1 MSLDRKPEDY
11 IADYTDF
18 CKDAEI
24 DPNQES
30 SIKSYINE
38 YTRWHVMFKGIS
50 DIQTD
55 AFDLEDILKN
65 KEKYTIDESINLKE
79 SKLLE
84 SHLDDYSSEKEYT
97 VTYLSNDGKD
107 KEVRFK
113 PSKNTNIAGIQKELG
128 KQYKDFFKLKDIKEV
143 KKEIKTESKKF
154 DVKSLNKAWDVV
166 LNKLKEVGNKSGR
179 DDVRLKT
186 DEQGNIHV
194 YNRKNEKEICVVT
207 QDELKKIM
215 EDKKVESERNLTI
228 SEKLLQ
234 KIIQSVNSKYTLDN
248 VVCETSPEGNVHI
261 MTRDGHDICTVGRE
275 TFAIAGDD
283 TILIDELRENGYWK
297 EPDFDTLE
305 EEVLIEKEQ
314 LTEATNLSAKD
325 DNNVVVVNKNQY
337 GYNTIAIIIDNTNKR
352 FQLVTGQSLPTGKYK
367 KASKKAIRQKA
378 EDLRAQGYEEV
389 RGNNSLAES
398 KKVMA
403 EDEMEIYRH
412 RKTKLDQ
419 LQADIIYNFEEAY
432 KDWGKEVSSTKNGF
446 VNEYM
451 SEFCNDFEEVNWKDY
466 LVAIPEID
474 ELYKEYGN
482 TPDYKIPE
490 DIKIKFYELITD
502 YVQKYLNKVY
512 DKKTESVEDIMA
524 GKELSVKDKE
534 ILAYVEDRLVDELGK
549 DWRRKSLID
558 IEDITYI
565 AVDQYAIE
573 HGEEDLNPSPYYK
586 EIKKLCE
593 GRVTTAKGEFEYEE
607 LKAMET
613 EMKNAFKDYWNGKI
627 KSTDLEAKKKE
638 LGLSEGEIRSCQ
650 YMASREFDA
659 EKVEES
665 KLFES
670 TESNEVDDIVT
681 EYVITYNDI
690 NKDDDIFDNKE
701 DADAKFEEI
710 KASGNIDKVYQYFKK
725 DWELTDGEYTEG
737 DVDVYYT
744 DGDILEEELYEKDIP
759 EELYEKDNSD
769 SLGGYLHIEFTDG
782 SNPFL
787 KFTNSREEIDKEI
800 KKWERNYKIEIKRD
814 LGNKVFVTATE
825 LNPQEDLFKVD
836 EDLFSAPEEVYQDSK
851 EKGLYSE

>member
-18 CKDAEI
+18 CKDAGI

-84 SHLDDYSSEKEYT
+84 SHLDDYSSEKEYI

-107 KEVRFK
+107 KEVKFK

-143 KKEIKTESKKF
+143 KKEIKTEGKKF

-234 KIIQSVNSKYTLDN
+234 KIIQSVSSEYTLDN

-337 GYNTIAIIIDNTNKR
+337 GYNTMAIIIDNTNKR

-378 EDLRAQGYEEV
+378 EDLRTQGYEEV
-389 RGNNSLAES
+389 KGNNSLAES
-398 KKVMA
+398 KDRKV
-403 EDEMEIYRH
+403 
-412 RKTKLDQ
+412 
-419 LQADIIYNFEEAY
+419 
-432 KDWGKEVSSTKNGF
+432 
-446 VNEYM
+446 
-451 SEFCNDFEEVNWKDY
+451 
-466 LVAIPEID
+466 
-474 ELYKEYGN
+474 
-482 TPDYKIPE
+482 
-490 DIKIKFYELITD
+490 
-502 YVQKYLNKVY
+502 
-512 DKKTESVEDIMA
+512 ESVEDIMDDKA
-524 GKELSVKDKE
+524 LSVKDKE

-558 IEDITYI
+558 VEDITYN

-573 HGEEDLNPSPYYK
+573 HDEEDLNPSPYYK

-613 EMKNAFKDYWNGKI
+613 EMKDAFKDYWNGKI

-670 TESNEVDDIVT
+670 TESNEVDDTVT

-814 LGNKVFVTATE
+814 LGNKVFVTAAE